1 MSKLTDLGK
10 RLDNIDNYIRKDVPK
25 DIWILRAII
34 PEFINDIKTEAT
46 EFEEQKMI
54 EILNELIDQYEFRF
68 NKTFENL
75 NESIIIPTLTSKE
88 ILFKNQLYNQYKKNK
103 RKFVKDYGADA
114 EKVMVG
120 RAITLAKKMTEK
132 ENKQR
137 IKEMIQAALTK
148 GPVEEID
155 SASFVQNQK
164 PASNISIVDKEK
176 NPEDVIKVDVPLLIR
191 LLEYARE
198 DAKTDMDLHVVAEN
212 LIELCKEGRTL
223 NMDDYES
230 IVASDEAKND

>member
-1 MSKLTDLGK
+1 MANLTP
-10 RLDNIDNYIRKDVPK
+10 R
-25 DIWILRAII
+25 
-34 PEFINDIKTEAT
+34 
-46 EFEEQKMI
+46 
-54 EILNELIDQYEFRF
+54 EL
-68 NKTFENL
+68 TFM
-75 NESIIIPTLTSKE
+75 
-88 ILFKNQLYNQYKKNK
+88 NQLYDQYKQNK
-103 RKFVKDYGADA
+103 KKFIKDYGADA
-114 EKVMVG
+114 ERVMRG
-120 RAITLAKKMTEK
+120 RAISLSKKMAEK
-132 ENKQR
+132 DNKQR
-137 IKEMIQAALTK
+137 IKEMIQAALAK

-164 PASNISIVDKEK
+164 PASSISIIDKEE

-198 DAKTDMDLHVVAEN
+198 DAKTDMDLHVVADN

>member
-1 MSKLTDLGK
+1 MSASVPNTKELTY
-10 RLDNIDNYIRKDVPK
+10 R
-25 DIWILRAII
+25 
-34 PEFINDIKTEAT
+34 
-46 EFEEQKMI
+46 QI
-54 EILNELIDQYEFRF
+54 EL
-68 NKTFENL
+68 
-75 NESIIIPTLTSKE
+75 
-88 ILFKNQLYNQYKKNK
+88 KNQLYNQYKKNK

-114 EKVMVG
+114 ERVMVG

-137 IKEMIQAALTK
+137 IKEMIQADLTK

-155 SASFVQNQK
+155 SASFIQNQK
-164 PASNISIVDKEK
+164 PVPNISIIDKEE
-176 NPEDVIKVDVPLLIR
+176 NPEDVIMMDVPLLIR
-191 LLEYARE
+191 LLEYSRE
-198 DAKTDMDLHVVAEN
+198 DAETDMDLHIVADN